1 MARHRFLIRYSNGF
15 KRHVSKQERDILSA
29 SLQQVGPREYLCTA
43 SIQQDLEQ
51 SSGPSFLSGRFIFE
65 HKGKKKLEL
74 MQSVSGMV
82 RELSL

>member
-1 MARHRFLIRYSNGF
+1 MIRYSNGF

-51 SSGPSFLSGRFIFE
+51 SSGPSFLPGRFIFE

-82 RELSL
+82 RQLQV